1 MQRSRIKNKQLN
13 QLLLFVQ
20 KYWLLLIVL
29 LGVAMAVPFFVRFF
43 KKQNVITQTANLE
56 NAVKVNSAQNATVN
70 PTIQKKKANAFLTK
84 YPNLKKA
91 DLHRLET
98 YAHGIAKALGVDAW
112 NEHPLFGVDFLPLVF
127 DKWDED
133 EEEVVR
139 ILKKVPGTFPI
150 VADLYYSVYTRSRNL
165 KTDLLKYLDKSDLN
179 KVRATYKQYKKVWI

>member
-1 MQRSRIKNKQLN
+1 MRRSRIKNKQLN
-13 QLLLFVQ
+13 QLLLFIQ
-20 KYWLLLIVL
+20 KNWLLLIVL
-29 LGVAMAVPFFVRFF
+29 LGVAMGIPFFVRYF

-56 NAVKVNSAQNATVN
+56 NAVQVNSAQNATVN
-70 PTIQKKKANAFLTK
+70 PVIQKKKANAFLAK

-112 NEHPLFGVDFLPLVF
+112 TEHPLFGLSFLPLVS

-133 EEEVVR
+133 EIEVVR

-165 KTDLLKYLDKSDLN
+165 KTDLLKYVDKHDLDK
-179 KVRATYKQYKKVWI
+179 VRSTYKKYGKVWI

>member
-1 MQRSRIKNKQLN
+1 MRRSRIKNRQLN
-13 QLLLFVQ
+13 KLLLFIQ
-20 KYWLLLIVL
+20 KYWLLIIVFVGAL
-29 LGVAMAVPFFVRFF
+29 MAVPFFVRYF

-56 NAVKVNSAQNATVN
+56 NAVQVNSAQNATVN

-98 YAHGIAKALGVDAW
+98 YAHGIAKALGTDAW
-112 NEHPLFGVDFLPLVF
+112 GEHPLFGVSFAPLVF

-133 EEEVVR
+133 EKEVVR

-179 KVRATYKQYKKVWI
+179 KVRATYKKHNIVWI